1 MKQTISKF
9 SKENIILATD
19 DDREGEAIAWHIC
32 EQFGLSPTTTQRI
45 IFHEVTKNALLKA
58 IKSKNLSKIKNAI
71 ARHIMR
77 KLEDIDEN

>member
-1 MKQTISKF
+1 MNTYKAHPENISK
-9 SKENIILATD
+9 
-19 DDREGEAIAWHIC
+19 
-32 EQFGLSPTTTQRI
+32 
-45 IFHEVTKNALLKA
+45 NAAEKHLDLLKA